1 MSNNQNQPS
10 NKDSQSQESQPTQ
23 KTSVDEGQKRSAP
36 EHPPAAP
43 LTQRSNS
50 ANFGE
55 DNTKDTTKF

>member
-1 MSNNQNQPS
+1 MPNNQEQLSNQDAQNQQNQPTEKAS
-10 NKDSQSQESQPTQ
+10 L
-23 KTSVDEGQKRSAP
+23 DEGKKRSAP
-36 EHPPAAP
+36 EYPPAAP